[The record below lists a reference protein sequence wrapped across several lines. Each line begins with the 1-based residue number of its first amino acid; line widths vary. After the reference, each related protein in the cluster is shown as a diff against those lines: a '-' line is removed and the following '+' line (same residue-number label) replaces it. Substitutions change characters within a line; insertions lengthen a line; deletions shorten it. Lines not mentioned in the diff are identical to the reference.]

1 MEPIRLRNGWA
12 LTVRPLRRDDA
23 ERLIAGYERLSPE
36 SKYMRFFAMKPH
48 LSSSD
53 TRYLL
58 DVDGRNHVALA
69 AFAPGDPDRIVA
81 VARFVRSADRPWT
94 AEFAIT
100 VSDDL
105 HGQGVGSALMARL
118 IAAAVDVGIDCFVA
132 TVLAENAGAHGLI
145 DAVAPDRV
153 RWRNAGDV
161 DEAEFALVPAQL
173 LAA

>member
-1 MEPIRLRNGWA
+1 MQPIRIRNGRA
-12 LTVRPLRRDDA
+12 LPVRPLRRDDS
-23 ERLIAGYERLSPE
+23 ERLIAAYERLSPE

-58 DVDGRNHVALA
+58 GVDGRNHVALA
-69 AFAPGDPDRIVA
+69 AFAPEDPDQIVA
-81 VARFVRSADRPWT
+81 VARFVRSADRPWA

-100 VSDDL
+100 VSDDM

-118 IAAAVDVGIDCFVA
+118 IATALTVGIDRFVA

-145 DAVAPDRV
+145 DAVAPAEV
-153 RWRNAGDV
+153 QWRNAGEV
-161 DEAEFALVPAQL
+161 DEAEFALLPAQL